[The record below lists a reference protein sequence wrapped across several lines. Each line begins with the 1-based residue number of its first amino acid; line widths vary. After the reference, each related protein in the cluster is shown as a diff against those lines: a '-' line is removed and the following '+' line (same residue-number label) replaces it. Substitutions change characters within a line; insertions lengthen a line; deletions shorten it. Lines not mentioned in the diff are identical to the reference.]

1 MNLKN
6 KIRKFYNNSTPIVG
20 LTAYSFNTAK
30 ILDKYV
36 DFILVGDSLGMTLY
50 GMKNT
55 QKVTIDMMINH
66 GKAVTKGAK
75 DTLVIVDLPYRTYE
89 RSPLQAYETACKV
102 IDTTGCYGV
111 KLEGG
116 KEIANTVS
124 YLTNRGIKVMG
135 HIGLLPQSIVN
146 FKKIKISGFKK
157 LEKEKLL
164 DDAKALFNSG
174 VFSIVI
180 EAVAETAAKL
190 IVREIMKNKE
200 KFVPIIGIGAS
211 KHCNGQILVTDDI
224 IGASYKFKDK
234 KIPKFVKV
242 YNESNLE
249 SSVKKFC
256 EEVKKK
262 VFPGDEYVYKN
273 SMKIFNNITYLQFSN
288 KK

>member
-1 MNLKN
+1 MKKN
-6 KIRKFYNNSTPIVG
+6 SIIVLTLLTSLIFSQSDKESSVYDKSYVKEKFEIKYSEGWSFRWNDYGTPHRVYGNNIPYGPISSNSTFSG
-20 LTAYSFNTAK
+20 LCTDSFE
-30 ILDKYV
+30 V
-36 DFILVGDSLGMTLY
+36 TLFDA
-50 GMKNT
+50 N
-55 QKVTIDMMINH
+55 
-66 GKAVTKGAK
+66 
-75 DTLVIVDLPYRTYE
+75 
-89 RSPLQAYETACKV
+89 ACKV

-135 HIGLLPQSIVN
+135 HIGLVPQSIVN
-146 FKKIKISGFKK
+146 FIKINISGFKK

-273 SMKIFNNITYLQFSN
+273 SMNIFNNITYLQFSN